1 MKAELP
7 PIACRCCGERRLAE
21 ILDLGMIPLVD
32 RLMPMGSVVEIEPR
46 YPLNVVF
53 CPLCGLVQLT
63 HTVPS
68 TELFRE
74 DYPYYSSFSPQLLA
88 HARSHALAL
97 AKDLDLG
104 PSSFAVEVASND
116 GYLLRNLT
124 ERGIPVLG
132 IDPAPGPAAA
142 AEAIGVPTLCRFF
155 DLETARSIVASRG
168 HADVIFANN
177 VLAHVGDQ
185 REFVAAIATL
195 LKPDGVASI
204 EVPYL
209 RDLVDKS
216 EFDTIYHEHFCYF
229 SVTALNHLFTAERLH
244 LNDIQRVPIHGGS
257 LRLRVSP
264 VRGQS
269 AELRH
274 ILEEE
279 HDIGIDRIEYFETF
293 AERVRDLKQSLL
305 KTLTDLRDSGGRI
318 AGYGAAAKGATLINF
333 VGIGPDVVEYIADRN
348 VHKHGKCM
356 PGQHIPIVPAEH
368 LADDHPDF
376 VLLLAWNFADEILA
390 QQHAYRAA
398 GGRFIIPVP
407 EVRIV

>member
-1 MKAELP
+1 MQAKFPA
-7 PIACRCCGERRLAE
+7 IACRCCGERRLAE
-21 ILDLGMIPLVD
+21 ILDLGTMPLVD
-32 RLMPMGSVVEIEPR
+32 RLVPMGSALETEPR

-63 HTVPS
+63 HSVLS
-68 TELFRE
+68 TELFGE

-97 AKDLDLG
+97 AEDLDLG

-116 GYLLRNLT
+116 GYLLRNLV

-155 DLETARSIVASRG
+155 DLETAKSIVASRG

-185 REFVAAIATL
+185 REFVAAIAIL
-195 LKPDGVASI
+195 LKPTGAASI

-229 SVTALNHLFTAERLH
+229 SATALNHLFTAAGLH
-244 LNDIQRVPIHGGS
+244 LNDIQRLPIHGGS

-264 VRGQS
+264 ARDQS
-269 AELRH
+269 AAVKR

-279 HDIGIDRIEYFETF
+279 HEIGLDRIEYFQTF
-293 AERVRDLKQSLL
+293 ADRVRDLKQSLL
-305 KTLTDLRDSGGRI
+305 KTLTDLRGGGGRI

-333 VGIGPDVVEYIADRN
+333 VGIGPELIDYIVDRN
-348 VHKHGKCM
+348 FHKHGKCM
-356 PGQHIPIVPAEH
+356 PGQRIPIVPAEH
-368 LADDHPDF
+368 LAQDHPDF
-376 VLLLAWNFADEILA
+376 VLLLAWNFADEILR